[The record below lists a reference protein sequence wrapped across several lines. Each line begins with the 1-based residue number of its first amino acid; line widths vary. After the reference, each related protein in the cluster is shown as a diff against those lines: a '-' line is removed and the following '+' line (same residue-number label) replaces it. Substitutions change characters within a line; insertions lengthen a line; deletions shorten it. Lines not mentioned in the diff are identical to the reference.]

1 MIIGQNGERIVVIL
15 LYVYIV
21 LIVLNLIKRRSKI
34 LFLGLL
40 AFLWILVGWSEGT
53 ADWHIYVMRFEE
65 YESVSARTEMVFTFL
80 MRFGHWLNFDYR
92 MMYVFLTAVCF
103 LLIGKT
109 IIDYSKDPGFV
120 LALYAI
126 FSFPIDATQIRFFIA
141 FSIVFFAFRYILNYL
156 KNKQKRYIIMWLIA
170 FLIAVN
176 VHMSVIVFLVI
187 LIPVFFGRK
196 VTIIF
201 TLAANA
207 LMIFFSSLKTRVFE
221 MIVSFLGNEKA
232 EIVQNQSS
240 QYGMRTIMFVWM
252 KILTI
257 FLGFVMFYIYIKYFS
272 KRLRSNGVNRE
283 PTGSILTINYEKCLD
298 LNIAVLSIIGLIM
311 VTADFYRIQQIIIML
326 NYMVYASYLS
336 TTKTMKLNINNL
348 IIIVLSVV
356 FAFIALYNLV
366 LSSTNYYSVFVPL
379 FENNQLFNNIMI

>member
-1 MIIGQNGERIVVIL
+1 MIIRQNGERIVVIL

-80 MRFGHWLNFDYR
+80 MRLGHWLNFDYR

-176 VHMSVIVFLVI
+176 IHMSVIVFLVI
-187 LIPVFFGRK
+187 LIPVFFGRM
-196 VTIIF
+196 VT
-201 TLAANA
+201 
-207 LMIFFSSLKTRVFE
+207 
-221 MIVSFLGNEKA
+221 IVSFLGNEKA

-348 IIIVLSVV
+348 IIIVLSVA